1 MNSVSR
7 FPHKAASFVQRLSSG
22 GSVLRALLPFSGQCL
37 NLNYSRPWNEIHDG
51 KVRRDGVSG
60 PNQEKA
66 PLQMEVGKPIHIHPV
81 PWKNPIDERKGNP
94 AKRYRDAA
102 TCITSLSIPP
112 PNYSLAP
119 LAQQL
124 KQVRQMP
131 TTLESMFQV
140 SPNFGSFLLGTLR
153 VLQI

>member
-1 MNSVSR
+1 MYSSYR
-7 FPHKAASFVQRLSSG
+7 SLPAITKKRGPFLEQIHLALERKGPLAASCRG
-22 GSVLRALLPFSGQCL
+22 PPSVVGRSLPLTHTPRALPDPFFFLARRG
-37 NLNYSRPWNEIHDG
+37 IH
-51 KVRRDGVSG
+51 SFS
-60 PNQEKA
+60 PST
-66 PLQMEVGKPIHIHPV
+66 PVGTSVHVPV
-81 PWKNPIDERKGNP
+81 DERPGNP